1 MAQTA
6 TNGNARGLA
15 KTAWFLIV
23 VGVVLLIIGGVT
35 SITLFIV
42 LGITCMA
49 GALLDRFL
57 ALSGLWETVKKII
70 LVGIG
75 GAAALFALLAV
86 GIWFYVR
93 PAAPDAFYMPPTDLP
108 PTPGTLIRS
117 EPYTR
122 DVPEGARGWRILYT
136 TTDYAGEP
144 AVASAL
150 VLAPTDAPAGPRPV
164 IAWTHGTTG
173 SDPSCAPSVLVDPYP
188 FDPTIPSL
196 DQVVEQGWI
205 FVATDYMG
213 LGTQGPHPYLIGEGE
228 ARSALD
234 SVRAAKQLSDFAME
248 DRTVV
253 WGHSQGG
260 HAALWTGIL
269 APTYAP
275 DVNVIGVAALAPA
288 SDVAA
293 LVDGAMNTVAGKIIS
308 GILLRSYTE
317 IYPDVRFDD
326 LVRPDARWITRD
338 LGTRCLAGPGALLS
352 VVEVT
357 RLLNNGIW
365 AVTPSSNPALAQRM
379 AENTP
384 RDPIAAPLLIA
395 QGLADDLVLPDV
407 QRAYVEERCAAGQS
421 LEFRTYSGQDHLSVV
436 APESPLNEDLIAWT
450 QARLAGEPQEDGCRV
465 EEQ

>member
-1 MAQTA
+1 
-6 TNGNARGLA
+6 
-15 KTAWFLIV
+15 
-23 VGVVLLIIGGVT
+23 
-35 SITLFIV
+35 
-42 LGITCMA
+42 
-49 GALLDRFL
+49 
-57 ALSGLWETVKKII
+57 
-70 LVGIG
+70 
-75 GAAALFALLAV
+75 
-86 GIWFYVR
+86 
-93 PAAPDAFYMPPTDLP
+93 
-108 PTPGTLIRS
+108 
-117 EPYTR
+117 
-122 DVPEGARGWRILYT
+122 
-136 TTDYAGEP
+136 
-144 AVASAL
+144 
-150 VLAPTDAPAGPRPV
+150 
-164 IAWTHGTTG
+164 
-173 SDPSCAPSVLVDPYP
+173 
-188 FDPTIPSL
+188 
-196 DQVVEQGWI
+196 
-205 FVATDYMG
+205 
-213 LGTQGPHPYLIGEGE
+213 
-228 ARSALD
+228 
-234 SVRAAKQLSDFAME
+234 ME

-450 QARLAGEPQEDGCRV
+450 QARLAGEPQADGCRV